1 MSSSQGANPWPRTPG
16 KPAAKCHTTQTWP
29 SLHAVFYEGRRLL
42 HLKQRPRLRSHAGCS
57 YQPVVIARGAFKV
70 LSTENACDFPGQIQ
84 RADTQEGQRGT
95 LPPIFTADPSPRR
108 QGGRDKSTLTMR
120 CATEPQ
126 ASRPPS
132 SPARPGLAGPGRRP
146 AQPLEA
152 GRPAGGQK

>member
-1 MSSSQGANPWPRTPG
+1 MSSSQGANPLLNATRLR
-16 KPAAKCHTTQTWP
+16 H
-29 SLHAVFYEGRRLL
+29 GRHYMLCSTRVGGLL

-95 LPPIFTADPSPRR
+95 PPPIFTADPSPRR